1 MSIEAHSTKTAVVTK
16 QLVVLILVL
25 LWTIPTV
32 GLLVSS
38 VRDKDQLSVS
48 GWWSALT
55 SSESQEVHRLP
66 KQDAQTA
73 SDGNYLITDEIFDDA
88 SKAKLST
95 WGPTAKT
102 LSDFSAGES
111 MLMDDGSELTVNADG
126 SVQWTNDQSFEQF
139 DPALTA
145 NFIWYEN
152 LSSYAKVSTGYKAGG
167 SSEGSAPGMF
177 GETFDPEE
185 VITYELG
192 LKSEWLDRSLRA
204 NIALF

>member
-1 MSIEAHSTKTAVVTK
+1 MGGRYTEDERVAQRTFIINGTALETN
-16 QLVVLILVL
+16 
-25 LWTIPTV
+25 
-32 GLLVSS
+32 
-38 VRDKDQLSVS
+38 
-48 GWWSALT
+48 
-55 SSESQEVHRLP
+55 
-66 KQDAQTA
+66 A
-73 SDGNYLITDEIFDDA
+73 S
-88 SKAKLST
+88 
-95 WGPTAKT
+95 
-102 LSDFSAGES
+102 
-111 MLMDDGSELTVNADG
+111 
-126 SVQWTNDQSFEQF
+126 NDQSFEQF